1 MKKILIVDDEEE
13 VLKLL
18 SERLR
23 QKNYYVTAVSRGE
36 DAIARCRMDKP
47 DLILLDIAMP
57 DMDGYTIA
65 SALREDKLFR
75 DIPIIFVTGKELEH
89 KGIQE
94 RIEQLGVYDYIMKPC
109 SFQELLTKI
118 QGFIG

>member
-1 MKKILIVDDEEE
+1 MKKILVVDDEEE

-23 QKNYYVTAVSRGE
+23 KKNYYVTAMSRGQ
-36 DAIARCRMDKP
+36 DAIDRCRVDKP

-65 SALREDKLFR
+65 AALRDDKLLR
-75 DIPIIFVTGKELEH
+75 DIPIIFVTGRELEH

-94 RIEQLGVYDYIMKPC
+94 RIGQLGVYDYIMKPC